1 MNDLSDSD
9 EIYSGTIHG
18 HVGACETG
26 RMDGKRGR
34 FAPSPTGELHLGNAR
49 TALLAWLWAKRAGGG
64 FTLRI
69 EDLDRA
75 RERPGMAQ
83 RQLAELAWLGID
95 WDEGPDARTGADA
108 GARGPYRQSQR
119 TPLYENA
126 LRALGDGVYECF
138 CSRAEIAAAAS
149 APHGDEGPRYPG
161 TCANLGSAQRSE
173 RRRTRVPALRFR
185 VPEGAVRFEDEIQ
198 GPQEFD
204 VQTDTGDFVLRRA
217 DGIHAY
223 QLAVVVDDAAM
234 GISQV
239 LRGADLLSSTARQ
252 ILLYRALGL
261 AIPSWAHAPLVLSAA
276 GERLAKRDRS
286 VSLDELRGRNV
297 DPRRVA
303 DELLRLSGQ
312 GEAPGQGLAARART
326 FALGKVPKSPLALPD
341 LEW

>member
-1 MNDLSDSD
+1 
-9 EIYSGTIHG
+9 
-18 HVGACETG
+18 
-26 RMDGKRGR
+26 MDPVRGR

-69 EDLDRA
+69 EDLDRP
-75 RERPGMAQ
+75 RERPGMAE

-95 WDEGPDARTGADA
+95 WDEGPDPRTGADE

-119 TPLYENA
+119 TRLYENA
-126 LRALGDGVYECF
+126 IRALGDRVYECF

-161 TCANLGSAQRSE
+161 TCAKLSSAQRAE
-173 RRRTRVPALRFR
+173 RRRTRLPALRFR
-185 VPEGAVRFEDEIQ
+185 VPQGAIHFDDEIQ
-198 GPQEFD
+198 GPQRFD
-204 VQTDTGDFVLRRA
+204 VQAETGDFVLRRT
-217 DGIHAY
+217 DGLHAY

-252 ILLYRALGL
+252 ILLYRALAL
-261 AIPSWAHAPLVLSAA
+261 PTPRWAHAPLVVSPA
-276 GERLAKRDRS
+276 GERLAKRDRAL
-286 VSLDELRGRNV
+286 SLDALRGRNV
-297 DPRRVA
+297 GPARIV

-312 GEAPGQGLAARART
+312 SGDAGQGLAERARS
-326 FALGKVPKSPLALPD
+326 FDLAKVPTAPLALPD
-341 LEW
+341 LHW

>member
-1 MNDLSDSD
+1 
-9 EIYSGTIHG
+9 
-18 HVGACETG
+18 
-26 RMDGKRGR
+26 MDAVRGR

-49 TALLAWLWAKRAGGG
+49 TALLAWLWAKGAGGG

-69 EDLDRA
+69 EDLDQP

-95 WDEGPDARTGADA
+95 WDEGPDPRTGADE
-108 GARGPYRQSQR
+108 GPRGPYRQSR
-119 TPLYENA
+119 RARLYQDA
-126 LRALGDGVYECF
+126 LRALQDQVYECF

-161 TCANLGSAQRSE
+161 TCANLSSAQRSE
-173 RRRTRVPALRFR
+173 RRRTRLPALRFR
-185 VPEGAVRFEDEIQ
+185 APPGTIRFDDEIQ
-198 GPQEFD
+198 GTQQFD
-204 VQTDTGDFVLRRA
+204 VQAETGDFVLRRA

-261 AIPSWAHAPLVLSAA
+261 PAPRWAHAPLVVSAT
-276 GERLAKRDRS
+276 GERLAKRDRAL
-286 VSLDELRGRNV
+286 SLDGLRGRNV
-297 DPRRVA
+297 DPGRIV

-312 GEAPGQGLAARART
+312 TGPSGQGLAERARS
-326 FALGKVPKSPLALPD
+326 FDPGKVPKAPLALPD
-341 LEW
+341 LRW